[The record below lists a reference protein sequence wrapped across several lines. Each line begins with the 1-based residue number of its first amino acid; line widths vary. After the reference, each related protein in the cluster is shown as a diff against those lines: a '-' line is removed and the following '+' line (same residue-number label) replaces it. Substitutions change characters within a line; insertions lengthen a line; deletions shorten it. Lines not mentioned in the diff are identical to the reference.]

1 VRFQIADGPIYRFD
15 AVERLTLKDYLLLE
29 HQSEGLGRRIT
40 SNELET
46 WQNEFAKLKTDEE
59 RKAYPNGAWLLAIT
73 LWAARRTGGDD
84 ISFDEAISFPMKDL
98 RILPDPGDNAPPA
111 DPTRAR
117 RGSARAAKP
126 RPRAASTTSRSRT
139 PSIPASS

>member
-29 HQSEGLGRRIT
+29 RQSGELGRTIT
-40 SNELET
+40 ANELET
-46 WQNEFAKLKTDEE
+46 WQAEFSQLTTDAE
-59 RKAYPNGAWLLAIT
+59 RKAYPDGAWLLAVT
-73 LWAARRTGGDD
+73 LWAARRTGGED
-84 ISFDEAISFPMKDL
+84 ISFDDAISFPMKDL
-98 RILPDPGDNAPPA
+98 KLLPDPGDNKPPA

-126 RPRAASTTSRSRT
+126 RPRATTASRSRT
-139 PSIPASS
+139 PSIAASS